1 MMSVDHKPLL
11 NRLLAGKDLSSDEM
25 EAFIGA
31 VMDGGVDDVVVA
43 AVLAALRVKGE
54 TGAEVAAAARAMRAR
69 AIAVDVKDPE
79 KSVDTCGTGGDGA
92 ETINIS
98 TAAALLVAAA
108 GVPGAET
115 INISTAAALLVA
127 AAGVPVAKHGNRSV
141 SSRCGSA
148 DVLEAAGVLLDVTP
162 EMMVTLHDEVGI
174 AFLFAPRLHPAM
186 KAVMPVRRALGVR
199 TVFNLLGPLTNP
211 AGVARQVIGVWGP
224 EVQALMAA
232 ALADLGARHALVVHS
247 DDGLDEIS
255 VCAPTS
261 VIEIRDGEV
270 AGNWQVDPTA
280 FGIEVSDPASLKG
293 GDVSE
298 NLRCMRAILGGKEES
313 SAAEAVALNA
323 GAALYVAGV
332 ATDLEEGFRRASE
345 VRRSGAA
352 LERLE
357 QWANRSQE
365 LVNGV

>member
-1 MMSVDHKPLL
+1 MLMDHKALL
-11 NRLLAGKDLSSDEM
+11 NRLLAGEDVEPHVM
-25 EAFIGA
+25 EAFVGL
-31 VMDGGVDDVVVA
+31 VMDGALADVVVS
-43 AVLAALRVKGE
+43 AVLAALRAKGE
-54 TGAEVAAAARAMRAR
+54 SGPEVAAAARAMRAR
-69 AIAVDVKDPE
+69 AIAVPVKDPE

-108 GVPGAET
+108 D
-115 INISTAAALLVA
+115 
-127 AAGVPVAKHGNRSV
+127 VPVAKHGNRSV

-148 DVLEAAGVLLDVTP
+148 DVLEAAGVCLDVTP
-162 EMMVTLHDEVGI
+162 EAMTVLHDEVGI

-211 AGVARQVIGVWGP
+211 AGVERQVIGVWGAD
-224 EVQALMAA
+224 VQELMAA

-261 VIEIRDGEV
+261 VIEVRDGEL
-270 AGNWQVDPTA
+270 AGNWRVDPA
-280 FGIEVSDPASLKG
+280 ELGIEVTDPGSLKG
-293 GDVSE
+293 GDAGE
-298 NLRCMRAILGGKEES
+298 NLRRMRAILGGEEA
-313 SAAEAVALNA
+313 SAAADAVALNA
-323 GAALYVAGV
+323 GAALHVAG
-332 ATDLEEGFRRASE
+332 AAADLEEGFRRAVE

-352 LERLE
+352 LGKLE
-357 QWANRSQE
+357 EWADRSKE
-365 LVNGV
+365 LASGG